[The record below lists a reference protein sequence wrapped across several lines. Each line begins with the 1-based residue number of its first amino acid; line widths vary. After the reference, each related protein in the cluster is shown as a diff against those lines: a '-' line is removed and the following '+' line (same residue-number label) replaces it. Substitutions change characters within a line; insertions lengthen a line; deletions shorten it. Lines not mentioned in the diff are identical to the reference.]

1 MPSPVD
7 WQKNALI
14 TGANASGKSTYV
26 KSIAINA
33 ILAQTINTVTATS
46 FTMEP
51 GEVITAMAVR
61 DDLSEGDSYFVAEIK
76 AIRRLL
82 NAVAKK
88 KRVYGF
94 IDEILKGTNTVERI
108 AASASVINWL
118 KQYPSLVVV
127 ATHDNELTDIMGDQC
142 VNWHFQEKVT
152 KEDGVVF
159 DYLLYQGP
167 ATSHNAIALLATMDY
182 PTSLIHDARQLAA
195 DFERSKAWPKFVKGG
210 IQA

>member
-1 MPSPVD
+1 
-7 WQKNALI
+7 
-14 TGANASGKSTYV
+14 
-26 KSIAINA
+26 
-33 ILAQTINTVTATS
+33 
-46 FTMEP
+46 
-51 GEVITAMAVR
+51 MAVR

-127 ATHDNELTDIMGDQC
+127 ATHDNELTDIM
-142 VNWHFQEKVT
+142 
-152 KEDGVVF
+152 
-159 DYLLYQGP
+159 
-167 ATSHNAIALLATMDY
+167 
-182 PTSLIHDARQLAA
+182 RQLAFSRES
-195 DFERSKAWPKFVKGG
+195 DEGG
-210 IQA
+210 WRCL